1 MLLISKKYIC
11 ISPLPAPQQ
20 SQAIWVITD
29 DLLPQNDRGKVL
41 TQHWKR
47 NWWERECG
55 SYRID
60 ASYQSNIICHYNK
73 WAIIGIVLSIT
84 WICNWLLGMMTP
96 WFNHFARLGYHFWLP
111 TDWYDV
117 ISSIY
122 IYNIWMCVDTH
133 TQQACLKHNYLKM
146 ILVKQSIDSIAII
159 MITAQV
165 AGNNL
170 YTYIYIQVY
179 MYTHLHIHMHIYNI
193 YTLTSTSW
201 WGSEMRLMNNES
213 LMALMAVTSVVLT
226 GCMHHIHT
234 CLCFDVCMYI
244 FMLSY
249 VFYTE

>member
-1 MLLISKKYIC
+1 M
-11 ISPLPAPQQ
+11 
-20 SQAIWVITD
+20 QAIKATLSVITISE
-29 DLLPQNDRGKVL
+29 Q
-41 TQHWKR
+41 
-47 NWWERECG
+47 
-55 SYRID
+55 
-60 ASYQSNIICHYNK
+60 
-73 WAIIGIVLSIT
+73 LSGLFCPSLGYAT
-84 WICNWLLGMMTP
+84 GCLEWWLLDLTILQGSGITFDCQLTGMM
-96 WFNHFARLGYHFWLP
+96 WFHRCTYL
-111 TDWYDV
+111 
-117 ISSIY
+117 
-122 IYNIWMCVDTH
+122 WMCVDTH

-234 CLCFDVCMYI
+234 CLCFDVCM
-244 FMLSY
+244 
-249 VFYTE
+249 